1 MKKESEKKPGNWKK
15 GQGWRKINYKKS
27 VGNVMPERRK
37 NEEKLKEG
45 KEEETK
51 RLGGGKRIK
60 KSTRVEN
67 RN

>member
-1 MKKESEKKPGNWKK
+1 
-15 GQGWRKINYKKS
+15 
-27 VGNVMPERRK
+27 MPERRK

-60 KSTRVEN
+60 KVPE
-67 RN
+67 